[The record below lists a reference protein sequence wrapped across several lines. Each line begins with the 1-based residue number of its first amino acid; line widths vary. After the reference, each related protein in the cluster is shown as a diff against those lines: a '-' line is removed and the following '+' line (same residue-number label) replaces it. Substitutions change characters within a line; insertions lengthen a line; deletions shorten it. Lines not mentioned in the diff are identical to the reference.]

1 MTPLGWLL
9 SLGLVLVAIFA
20 VANWTLLT
28 APATLNFL
36 LFSVEGPFALVLF
49 GAIVVFA
56 ALFALYA
63 LSLRASALLETRRHL
78 KELGAQRRLAEE
90 AEASRLAAL
99 SAQIEREF
107 AAMRASIEATREEMS
122 QRTRELERDLGRR
135 IDETS
140 NALFANLGEIDDKL
154 ERPGRP
160 PP

>member
-9 SLGLVLVAIFA
+9 SLVLVLVAIFA

-28 APATLNFL
+28 ASATLNFL

-107 AAMRASIEATREEMS
+107 AAMRASIQAREEMD
-122 QRTRELERDLGRR
+122 QRSSELERDLGRR

-154 ERPGRP
+154 ERADRP